1 MTPFLQLAFLIALFL
16 LAARFGG
23 YLSTRLG
30 QPSVLGELIVGL
42 ILGPSLFDLIHLPFI
57 DAHLMEEVIHEF
69 AELGVLVLMF
79 LAGLELHFSDLA
91 KNKRVS
97 ALAGSLGVIL
107 PVGLGLLVGEI
118 LGLGFDQSAFL
129 GLTLGA
135 TSVSISVQTL
145 MELKVLRSRVGLSL
159 LGAAVFDDILVI
171 LFLSIFLAL
180 ASGAGTFL
188 DILLVFGRI
197 LLFLA
202 LSVSFGLWALPWLS
216 RRIARLDISFGP
228 LTFAIIILLVFGL
241 AAELIG
247 GMAAITG
254 SFLAGLMFSRTQEKK
269 DIEPGL
275 RAIAYSL
282 FVPIFFI
289 NIGLSINLRELQL
302 SALWSILLIV
312 VVAILGKIVGAG
324 VGALLSNFPRREA
337 LQLGIGMVSRGEVG
351 LIVAN
356 VGLTA
361 GWLSNDLF
369 SAIVAMVLVTT
380 LLTPLMLRAA
390 FRTKPPGPS
399 VKPLPSLS
407 DSAKENA

>member
-289 NIGLSINLRELQL
+289 NIGLSINLRALQL